1 MPIRRV
7 RGKVSP
13 SELTFAAANALE
25 TTYDDSGITIER
37 GETFTLSTGATAVS
51 NGTLRLEALTGN
63 CTLTNNGTSTLT
75 NASGV
80 TGTIIMSAGTSDD
93 FQEAS
98 SDDSRNAS
106 SLRVTKNLNLEAVS
120 STSVE
125 SGSQTDEGR
134 IYYDLTQKRINISIG
149 TRYAPVIAPATFSG
163 YDSIQKITADDDGL
177 EYYLYIY
184 TSSDSSVE
192 ITSGIADV
200 LVVAGGGGCGSRS
213 PGGAGGGGVIW
224 KQNHYWHAGNYE
236 FTIGAGGTGG
246 SGGGNNNGTKGGN
259 SYIRR
264 NPSGIEWYFF
274 DAIGGGVGY
283 HSTDAESHGGS
294 GGGGSVAYTNYGI
307 ARQKTSFP
315 LKRNG
320 SVSLQAD
327 ASANGGAGSHTPD
340 SITYGHGNDGGSM
353 DGASGQIG
361 SGGGGGAGAAGTPPI
376 MTGSTVRKS
385 GDGGHGLSLRE
396 FLGPDVGEDG
406 CFGGGGGGG
415 SSNGSSGQDWSI
427 PGGKGGLGGG
437 GDGCTSRPN
446 TFANRTGQPGTDGT
460 GGGAGG
466 GSGGGSGNTHV
477 AGAAGGKGVIIMR
490 VLKHD

>member
-37 GETFTLSTGATAVS
+37 GETFTLSTGSTAVS

-106 SLRVTKNLNLEAVS
+106 SLRVSKNLNLEAVS
-120 STSVE
+120 SASVE

-149 TRYAPVIAPATFSG
+149 TRYAPIIAPATFSG

-184 TSSDSSVE
+184 TTSDSSVE

-213 PGGAGGGGVIW
+213 PGGGGGGGVIW

-236 FTIGAGGTGG
+236 FTIGNGGTGG
-246 SGGGNNNGTKGGN
+246 GGGGNNAGTKGGN

-264 NPSGIEWYFF
+264 NPSGIQWYYF
-274 DAIGGGVGY
+274 DAIGGGEGY
-283 HSTDAESHGGS
+283 HVTDANSHGGS
-294 GGGGSVAYTNYGI
+294 GGGGSAGHTNKGL
-307 ARQKTSFP
+307 ARQKTSNP
-315 LKRNG
+315 TARNG
-320 SVSLQAD
+320 STSLQAD

-340 SITYGHGNDGGSM
+340 SITYGHGNDGGTAP
-353 DGASGQIG
+353 GAGYG
-361 SGGGGGAGAAGTPPI
+361 GAGGGGAGAVGGNPTTSGTTRPA
-376 MTGSTVRKS
+376 
-385 GDGGHGLSLRE
+385 GDGGHGLGLSE
-396 FLGPDVGEDG
+396 FLGVDVGDHG
-406 CFGGGGGGG
+406 FFGGGGGGG
-415 SSNGSSGQDWSI
+415 SGNSSSGMPGAI
-427 PGGKGGLGGG
+427 PGGKGGKGGG
-437 GDGCTSRPN
+437 GAGAGSRPN
-446 TFANRTGQPGTDGT
+446 TFHNKTSQAGTDGT

-466 GSGGGSGNTHV
+466 GAGGGSGGSHV

>member
-7 RGKVSP
+7 RGKISP

-80 TGTIIMSAGTSDD
+80 AGTIIMSAGTSND
-93 FQEAS
+93 FQETS

-134 IYYDLTQKRINISIG
+134 IYYDLAQKRINISIG

-163 YDSIQKITADDDGL
+163 YDSISKITADDGL

-184 TSSDSSVE
+184 TSTDSSVE

-213 PGGAGGGGVIW
+213 PGGGGGGGVIW

-236 FTIGAGGTGG
+236 FTIGNGGTGG
-246 SGGGNNNGTKGGN
+246 SGGGNNPGTKGGN

-264 NPSGIEWYFF
+264 NPSSVQWYFF
-274 DAIGGGVGY
+274 EAIGGGEGY
-283 HSTDAESHGGS
+283 HSTHDNSHGGS
-294 GGGGSVAYTNYGI
+294 GGGGSMAHNDQGL
-307 ARQKTSFP
+307 ARQKTSTP
-315 LKRNG
+315 KARND
-320 SVSLQAD
+320 STSLQTN
-327 ASANGGAGSHTPD
+327 ASANDGAGSHTPD
-340 SITYGHGNDGGSM
+340 SITYGHGNDSGTAATGYGG
-353 DGASGQIG
+353 A
-361 SGGGGGAGAAGTPPI
+361 GGGGAGTAGGNPT
-376 MTGSTVRKS
+376 TSGTVRPA
-385 GDGGHGLSLRE
+385 GDGGHGLGLSE
-396 FLGPDVGEDG
+396 FLGINVGDDG
-406 CFGGGGGGG
+406 FFGGGGGGG
-415 SSNGSSGQDWSI
+415 AGNTPSGMPGSV
-427 PGGKGGLGGG
+427 PGGKGGKGGG
-437 GDGCTSRPN
+437 GNAATARPN
-446 TFANRTGQPGTDGT
+446 IVYNKTGQAGTDGT

-466 GSGGGSGNTHV
+466 TAGGGGGGTHV
-477 AGAAGGKGVIIMR
+477 AGAEGGKGVIIMR